1 MIEIKT
7 RCRIRIWVTFSC
19 FLFSSLGFDERRL
32 LYRPGYAGFVIIII
46 IYLSR
51 HRNVANT
58 PLSPTR
64 NKITKQ
70 KSWHWHTMFG
80 ESICVTETKR
90 TSLTAGSRRGV
101 YGDLTYTITALGGYI
116 WYSEDETGW
125 AAAPPSPLLI
135 VPNVTTHPSAA
146 SVLVNWC
153 LANDISGKYR
163 IQISENIFLC
173 NILCYQQR
181 KKDVSKGAVAEV
193 GSNLVCKKYWAKHT
207 VSYVPTDY
215 VVVILNR
222 NIAKQHLSVVGT
234 HNSLLFPVCNE
245 ENDTF
250 PRQTL
255 GCC

>member
-7 RCRIRIWVTFSC
+7 RCRIRIWVTFC
-19 FLFSSLGFDERRL
+19 YFLFSSLGFDERRL
-32 LYRPGYAGFVIIII
+32 LYRPGYACFVIIII

-58 PLSPTR
+58 PLLPTR

-70 KSWHWHTMFG
+70 KSWHWHTMLG

-101 YGDLTYTITALGGYI
+101 YGDLTFTITATPSASQSCSFSTNPLESRGIYSAHRIIWSWYTGRWWVGGYI

-146 SVLVNWC
+146 SELVN
-153 LANDISGKYR
+153 
-163 IQISENIFLC
+163 
-173 NILCYQQR
+173 
-181 KKDVSKGAVAEV
+181 
-193 GSNLVCKKYWAKHT
+193 
-207 VSYVPTDY
+207 
-215 VVVILNR
+215 
-222 NIAKQHLSVVGT
+222 
-234 HNSLLFPVCNE
+234 
-245 ENDTF
+245 
-250 PRQTL
+250 
-255 GCC
+255 